1 MSGDGSKINK
11 KVCEILNIELDLCGF
26 HEMQNFMKLING
38 PMRGLN
44 QKRISEG
51 NKIEK
56 NDKKINEIEKSRKR
70 KRGRTKKDDNKAK
83 KLVSDKRKYKTQNS
97 ESRYKIKE
105 YSDEIQ
111 GFIDAKDAVSQ
122 CINSKTYSGGINRY
136 NRIIDNIKSFLKKHI
151 RI

>member
-56 NDKKINEIEKSRKR
+56 NDKKINEIEKSRKE
-70 KRGRTKKDDNKAK
+70 KQLELKKMI
-83 KLVSDKRKYKTQNS
+83 
-97 ESRYKIKE
+97 IK
-105 YSDEIQ
+105 Q
-111 GFIDAKDAVSQ
+111 KNQSQ
-122 CINSKTYSGGINRY
+122 IKG
-136 NRIIDNIKSFLKKHI
+136 NIKPKTSKVNIK
-151 RI
+151 